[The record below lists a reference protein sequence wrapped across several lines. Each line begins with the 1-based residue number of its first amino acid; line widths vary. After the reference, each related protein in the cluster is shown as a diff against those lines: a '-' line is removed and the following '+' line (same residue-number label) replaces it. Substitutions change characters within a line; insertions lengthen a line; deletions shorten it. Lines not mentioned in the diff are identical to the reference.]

1 MFYEAVSR
9 RTIKDQNGN
18 DKRVSEKFIVNN
30 CELCAEVEQKMLEE
44 YNGENDVTLVKESN
58 LMEFV
63 NERTDDEQFVFLS
76 KLENTFV
83 GEDGEE
89 KVTTYSVALFAKDM
103 EEAHDI
109 MKNYSKQGLDD
120 LKIVSIKKTKIV
132 DLINYNHGYSE

>member
-9 RTIKDQNGN
+9 RTIRDKNGN
-18 DKRVSEKFIVNN
+18 DKRVNEKFIVNN
-30 CELCAEVEQKMLEE
+30 CELCSEVERKLLEE
-44 YNGENDVTLVKESN
+44 YNGENDVTLIKESN

-63 NERTDDEQFVFLS
+63 NERADDEQFVFLS

-89 KVTTYSVALFAKDM
+89 KVTTYSVALFANDM
-103 EEAHDI
+103 EEAHNI

-132 DLINYNHGYSE
+132 DLIN

>member
-9 RTIKDQNGN
+9 RTIKDKNGN
-18 DKRVSEKFIVNN
+18 DKKVSEKFIVNH
-30 CELCAEVEQKMLEE
+30 CELCAEVEQKVLEE
-44 YNGENDVTLVKESN
+44 YNGGNDVTLIKESN

-63 NERTDDEQFVFLS
+63 NERTDDEQFVFIS

-83 GEDGEE
+83 GEDGED
-89 KVTTYSVALFAKDM
+89 KVTTCSVALFAKDM
-103 EEAHDI
+103 EDAHNI

-132 DLINYNHGYSE
+132 DLIN

>member
-1 MFYEAVSR
+1 MFFEAVSR
-9 RTIKDQNGN
+9 RTIKDKNGN
-18 DKRVSEKFIVNN
+18 DKKVNEKFIVNN

-44 YNGENDVTLVKESN
+44 YNGENDVTLIKESN

-132 DLINYNHGYSE
+132 DLIN

>member
-9 RTIKDQNGN
+9 RTIRDKNGN
-18 DKRVSEKFIVNN
+18 DKKVNEKFIVNN
-30 CELCAEVEQKMLEE
+30 CELCSEVERKLLEE
-44 YNGENDVTLVKESN
+44 YNGENDVTLIKESN

-63 NERTDDEQFVFLS
+63 NERAADEQFVFLS

-89 KVTTYSVALFAKDM
+89 KVTTYSVALFANDM
-103 EEAHDI
+103 EEAHNI

-132 DLINYNHGYSE
+132 DLIN

>member
-9 RTIKDQNGN
+9 RTIKDKNGN
-18 DKRVSEKFIVNN
+18 DKKVNEKFIVNN

-44 YNGENDVTLVKESN
+44 YNGENDVTLIKESN

-109 MKNYSKQGLDD
+109 MQNYSKPGLDD

-132 DLINYNHGYSE
+132 DLIN

>member
-9 RTIKDQNGN
+9 RTIRDKNGN
-18 DKRVSEKFIVNN
+18 DKKVNEKFIVNN
-30 CELCAEVEQKMLEE
+30 CELCSEVEQKLLEE
-44 YNGENDVTLVKESN
+44 YNGENDVTLIKESN

-63 NERTDDEQFVFLS
+63 NERADDEQFVFLS

-89 KVTTYSVALFAKDM
+89 KVTTYSVALFANDM
-103 EEAHDI
+103 EEAHNI

-132 DLINYNHGYSE
+132 DLIN

>member
-9 RTIKDQNGN
+9 RTIKDKNGN
-18 DKRVSEKFIVNN
+18 DKKVNEKFIVNN

-44 YNGENDVTLVKESN
+44 YNGENDVTLIKESN

-120 LKIVSIKKTKIV
+120 IKIVSIKKTKIV
-132 DLINYNHGYSE
+132 DLIN

>member
-1 MFYEAVSR
+1 MFFEAVSR
-9 RTIKDQNGN
+9 RTIKDKNGN
-18 DKRVSEKFIVNN
+18 DKKVNEKFIVNN
-30 CELCAEVEQKMLEE
+30 CELCSEAELKVLEE
-44 YNGENDVTLVKESN
+44 YNGENDVTLIKESN

-63 NERTDDEQFVFLS
+63 NKRTEDEQFVFLS
-76 KLENTFV
+76 KLENTFI

-132 DLINYNHGYSE
+132 DLIN

>member
-1 MFYEAVSR
+1 MFFEAVSR
-9 RTIKDQNGN
+9 RTIKDKNGN
-18 DKRVSEKFIVNN
+18 DKKVNEKFIVNN

-132 DLINYNHGYSE
+132 DLIN

>member
-9 RTIKDQNGN
+9 RTIKDKNGN
-18 DKRVSEKFIVNN
+18 DKRVSEKFLVNN

-44 YNGENDVTLVKESN
+44 YNSENDVTLIKESN

-83 GEDGEE
+83 GEDGED

-109 MKNYSKQGLDD
+109 MKNYSKQGMDD

-132 DLINYNHGYSE
+132 DLIN

>member
-1 MFYEAVSR
+1 MFFEAVSR
-9 RTIKDQNGN
+9 RTIKDKNGN
-18 DKRVSEKFIVNN
+18 DKKVNEKFIVNN
-30 CELCAEVEQKMLEE
+30 CELCAEVEQKILEE

-103 EEAHDI
+103 EEAHNI

-132 DLINYNHGYSE
+132 DLIN

>member
-9 RTIKDQNGN
+9 RIIRDKNGN
-18 DKRVSEKFIVNN
+18 DKKVSEKFIVNH

-44 YNGENDVTLVKESN
+44 YNGENDVTLIKESN

-89 KVTTYSVALFAKDM
+89 KVTTYSVALFANDM
-103 EEAHDI
+103 EDAHNI

-132 DLINYNHGYSE
+132 DLIN

>member
-9 RTIKDQNGN
+9 RIVRDKNGN
-18 DKRVSEKFIVNN
+18 DKKVNEKFIVNN
-30 CELCAEVEQKMLEE
+30 CELCSEVERKLLEE
-44 YNGENDVTLVKESN
+44 YNGENDVTLIKESN

-89 KVTTYSVALFAKDM
+89 KVTTYSVALFANDM
-103 EEAHDI
+103 EEAHNI

-120 LKIVSIKKTKIV
+120 LKIVSIKKTKLV
-132 DLINYNHGYSE
+132 DLIN

>member
-9 RTIKDQNGN
+9 RTIRDKNGN
-18 DKRVSEKFIVNN
+18 DKKVNEKFIVNN
-30 CELCAEVEQKMLEE
+30 CELCSEVDRKLLEE
-44 YNGENDVTLVKESN
+44 YNGENDVTLIKESN

-63 NERTDDEQFVFLS
+63 NERADDEQFVFLS

-89 KVTTYSVALFAKDM
+89 KVTTYSVALFANDM
-103 EEAHDI
+103 EEAHNI

-132 DLINYNHGYSE
+132 DLIN

>member
-1 MFYEAVSR
+1 MFFEAVSR
-9 RTIKDQNGN
+9 RTIKDKNGN
-18 DKRVSEKFIVNN
+18 DKKVNEKFIVNN

-44 YNGENDVTLVKESN
+44 YNGENDVTLIKESN

-103 EEAHDI
+103 EEAHNI

-132 DLINYNHGYSE
+132 DLIN

>member
-1 MFYEAVSR
+1 MFFEAVSR
-9 RTIKDQNGN
+9 RTIKDKNGN
-18 DKRVSEKFIVNN
+18 DKRVNEKFIVNN

-44 YNGENDVTLVKESN
+44 YNGENDVTLIKESN

-120 LKIVSIKKTKIV
+120 LKTVSIKKTKIV
-132 DLINYNHGYSE
+132 DLIN

>member
-1 MFYEAVSR
+1 MFFEAVSR
-9 RTIKDQNGN
+9 RTIKDKNGN
-18 DKRVSEKFIVNN
+18 DKKVNEKFIVNN

-44 YNGENDVTLVKESN
+44 YNGENDVTLIKESN

-76 KLENTFV
+76 QLENTFV

-103 EEAHDI
+103 EEAHNI
-109 MKNYSKQGLDD
+109 MKNYSKQGMDD

-132 DLINYNHGYSE
+132 DLIN

>member
-1 MFYEAVSR
+1 MFFEAVSR
-9 RTIKDQNGN
+9 RTIKDKNGN
-18 DKRVSEKFIVNN
+18 DKKVNEKFIVNN

-44 YNGENDVTLVKESN
+44 YNGENDVTLIKESN

-109 MKNYSKQGLDD
+109 MKNYSKQGMDD

-132 DLINYNHGYSE
+132 DLIN

>member
-9 RTIKDQNGN
+9 RTIKDKNGN
-18 DKRVSEKFIVNN
+18 DKRVNEKFIVNN

-44 YNGENDVTLVKESN
+44 YNGENDVTLIKESN

-132 DLINYNHGYSE
+132 DLIN

>member
-9 RTIKDQNGN
+9 RTIRDKNGN
-18 DKRVSEKFIVNN
+18 DKKVNEKFIVNN
-30 CELCAEVEQKMLEE
+30 CELCSEVERKLLEE
-44 YNGENDVTLVKESN
+44 YNGENDVTLIKESN

-63 NERTDDEQFVFLS
+63 NERADEEQFVFLS

-89 KVTTYSVALFAKDM
+89 KVTTYSVALFANDM
-103 EEAHDI
+103 EEAHNI

-132 DLINYNHGYSE
+132 DLIN

>member
-9 RTIKDQNGN
+9 RTIKDKNGN
-18 DKRVSEKFIVNN
+18 DKRVNEKFIVNN

-44 YNGENDVTLVKESN
+44 YNGENDVTLIKESN

-63 NERTDDEQFVFLS
+63 NERTDEEQFVFLS

-83 GEDGEE
+83 GEDGED

-132 DLINYNHGYSE
+132 DLIN

>member
-1 MFYEAVSR
+1 MFFEAVSR
-9 RTIKDQNGN
+9 RTIKDKNGN
-18 DKRVSEKFIVNN
+18 DKKVNEKFIVNN
-30 CELCAEVEQKMLEE
+30 CELCAEVEQKVLEE

-89 KVTTYSVALFAKDM
+89 KVTTYSVALFANDM
-103 EEAHDI
+103 EEAHNI

-132 DLINYNHGYSE
+132 DLIN

>member
-1 MFYEAVSR
+1 MFFEAVSR
-9 RTIKDQNGN
+9 RTIKDKNGN
-18 DKRVSEKFIVNN
+18 DKKVNEKFIVNN
-30 CELCAEVEQKMLEE
+30 CELCAEVEQKVLEE

-103 EEAHDI
+103 EEAHNI

-132 DLINYNHGYSE
+132 DLIN

>member
-9 RTIKDQNGN
+9 RTIRDKNGN
-18 DKRVSEKFIVNN
+18 DKKVNEKFIVNN
-30 CELCAEVEQKMLEE
+30 CELCSEVERKLLEE
-44 YNGENDVTLVKESN
+44 YNGENDVTLIKESN

-83 GEDGEE
+83 GEDCEE
-89 KVTTYSVALFAKDM
+89 KVTTYSVALFANDM
-103 EEAHDI
+103 EEAHNI

-132 DLINYNHGYSE
+132 DLIN

>member
-9 RTIKDQNGN
+9 RTIRDKNGN
-18 DKRVSEKFIVNN
+18 DKRVNEKFIVNN
-30 CELCAEVEQKMLEE
+30 CELCSEVERKLLEE
-44 YNGENDVTLVKESN
+44 YNGENDVTLIKESN

-63 NERTDDEQFVFLS
+63 NERANDEQFVFLS

-89 KVTTYSVALFAKDM
+89 KVTTYSVALFANDM
-103 EEAHDI
+103 EEAHNI

-132 DLINYNHGYSE
+132 DLIN

>member
-1 MFYEAVSR
+1 MFFEAVSR
-9 RTIKDQNGN
+9 RTIKDKNGN

-30 CELCAEVEQKMLEE
+30 CELCSEAELKVLEE
-44 YNGENDVTLVKESN
+44 YNGENDVTLIKESN

-103 EEAHDI
+103 EEAHNI

-132 DLINYNHGYSE
+132 DLIN

>member
-9 RTIKDQNGN
+9 RIVRDKNGN
-18 DKRVSEKFIVNN
+18 DKKVNEKFIVNN
-30 CELCAEVEQKMLEE
+30 CELCSEVERKLLEE
-44 YNGENDVTLVKESN
+44 YNGENDVTLIKESN

-63 NERTDDEQFVFLS
+63 NERADDEQFVFLS

-89 KVTTYSVALFAKDM
+89 KVTTYSVALFANDM
-103 EEAHDI
+103 EEAHNI

-120 LKIVSIKKTKIV
+120 LKIVSIKKTKII
-132 DLINYNHGYSE
+132 DLIN

>member
-9 RTIKDQNGN
+9 RIIRDKNGN
-18 DKRVSEKFIVNN
+18 DKKVNEKFIVNN
-30 CELCAEVEQKMLEE
+30 CELCSEVERKLLEE

-89 KVTTYSVALFAKDM
+89 KVTTYSVALFANDM
-103 EEAHDI
+103 EEAHNI

-132 DLINYNHGYSE
+132 DLIN

>member
-1 MFYEAVSR
+1 MFFEAVSR
-9 RTIKDQNGN
+9 RTIKDKNGN
-18 DKRVSEKFIVNN
+18 DKKVNEKFIVNN
-30 CELCAEVEQKMLEE
+30 CELCSEAELKVLEE
-44 YNGENDVTLVKESN
+44 YNGENDVTLIKESN

-89 KVTTYSVALFAKDM
+89 RVTTYSVALFAKDM

-109 MKNYSKQGLDD
+109 MKNYSKQGMDD

-132 DLINYNHGYSE
+132 DLIN

>member
-9 RTIKDQNGN
+9 RTIKDKNGN
-18 DKRVSEKFIVNN
+18 DKKVSEKFIVNN
-30 CELCAEVEQKMLEE
+30 CELCSEAELKVLEE
-44 YNGENDVTLVKESN
+44 YNGENDVTLIKESN

-132 DLINYNHGYSE
+132 DLIN

>member
-9 RTIKDQNGN
+9 RTIRDKNGN
-18 DKRVSEKFIVNN
+18 DKKVNEKFIVNN
-30 CELCAEVEQKMLEE
+30 CELCSEVERKLLEE
-44 YNGENDVTLVKESN
+44 YNGENDVTLIKESN

-83 GEDGEE
+83 GEDCEE
-89 KVTTYSVALFAKDM
+89 KVTTYSVALFANDM
-103 EEAHDI
+103 EEAHNI
-109 MKNYSKQGLDD
+109 MNNYSKQGLDD

-132 DLINYNHGYSE
+132 VLIKLL

>member
-9 RTIKDQNGN
+9 RTIRDKNGN
-18 DKRVSEKFIVNN
+18 DKKVNEKFIVNN
-30 CELCAEVEQKMLEE
+30 CELCSEVERKLLEE
-44 YNGENDVTLVKESN
+44 YNGENDVTLIKESN

-63 NERTDDEQFVFLS
+63 NERADDEQFVFLS

-83 GEDGEE
+83 GEDCEE
-89 KVTTYSVALFAKDM
+89 KVTTYSVALFANDM
-103 EEAHDI
+103 EEAHNI

-132 DLINYNHGYSE
+132 DLIK

>member
-9 RTIKDQNGN
+9 RTIRDKNGN
-18 DKRVSEKFIVNN
+18 DKKVNEKFIVNN
-30 CELCAEVEQKMLEE
+30 CELCSEVERKLLEE
-44 YNGENDVTLVKESN
+44 YNGENDVTLIKESN

-63 NERTDDEQFVFLS
+63 NDRANDEQFVFLS

-89 KVTTYSVALFAKDM
+89 KVTTYSVALFANDM
-103 EEAHDI
+103 EEAHNI

-132 DLINYNHGYSE
+132 DLIK

>member
-9 RTIKDQNGN
+9 RTIKDKNGN
-18 DKRVSEKFIVNN
+18 DKRVNEKFIVNH

-44 YNGENDVTLVKESN
+44 YNGENDVTLIKESN

-63 NERTDDEQFVFLS
+63 NERTDEEQFVFLS

-83 GEDGEE
+83 GEDGED

-103 EEAHDI
+103 EEAHNI

-132 DLINYNHGYSE
+132 DLIN

>member
-9 RTIKDQNGN
+9 RIVRDKNGN
-18 DKRVSEKFIVNN
+18 DKKVNEKFIVNN
-30 CELCAEVEQKMLEE
+30 CELCSEVERKLLEE
-44 YNGENDVTLVKESN
+44 YNGENDVTLIKESN
-58 LMEFV
+58 RMEFV

-89 KVTTYSVALFAKDM
+89 KVTTYSVALFANDM
-103 EEAHDI
+103 EESHNI

-132 DLINYNHGYSE
+132 DLIN